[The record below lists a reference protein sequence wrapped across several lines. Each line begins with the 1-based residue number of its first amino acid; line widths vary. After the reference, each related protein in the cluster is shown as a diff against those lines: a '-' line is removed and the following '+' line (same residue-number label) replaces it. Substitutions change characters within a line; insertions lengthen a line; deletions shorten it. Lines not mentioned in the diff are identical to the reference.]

1 MVKEWSL
8 EVDTVKGNKRER
20 SLGWKV
26 ALKKGALD
34 KEMDSGYMVRSIV
47 ATSTIRSIRSI
58 VEREGMT
65 EISKIG
71 WMGSRS

>member
-1 MVKEWSL
+1 MVKEWSV

-34 KEMDSGYMVRSIV
+34 KGMDSGNMVRSR
-47 ATSTIRSIRSI
+47 TRRND
-58 VEREGMT
+58 RDF
-65 EISKIG
+65 
-71 WMGSRS
+71 